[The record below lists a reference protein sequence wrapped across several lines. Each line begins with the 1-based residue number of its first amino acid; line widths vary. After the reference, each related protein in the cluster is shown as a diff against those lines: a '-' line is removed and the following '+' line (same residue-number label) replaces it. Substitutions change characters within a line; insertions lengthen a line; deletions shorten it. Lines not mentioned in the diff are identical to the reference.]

1 MAMWYV
7 CRTGTTMIRGIVAT
21 RYQYITG
28 RDDMDVME
36 TIQTIL
42 AVCGGI
48 SVVGGA
54 AAVIKKWIAPAVKL
68 NDRVKVLEEHDKND
82 FQAIQDIKERD
93 GLIMEALINMLN
105 SQISGNNL
113 EQLKKTRDKLISY
126 LSKQQ

>member
-1 MAMWYV
+1 MN
-7 CRTGTTMIRGIVAT
+7 I
-21 RYQYITG
+21 
-28 RDDMDVME
+28 MD

-42 AVCGGI
+42 AICGGI

-54 AAVIKKWIAPAVKL
+54 VTVVKKWIAPAVKL
-68 NDRVKVLEEHDKND
+68 NNRVKVLEEHDKND

-105 SQISGNNL
+105 SQISGNNVD
-113 EQLKKTRDKLISY
+113 QLKKTRDKLISY

>member
-1 MAMWYV
+1 MN
-7 CRTGTTMIRGIVAT
+7 I
-21 RYQYITG
+21 
-28 RDDMDVME
+28 MD

-42 AVCGGI
+42 AICGGI

-54 AAVIKKWIAPAVKL
+54 VTVVKKWIAPAVKL
-68 NDRVKVLEEHDKND
+68 NNRVKVLEEHDKND

-105 SQISGNNL
+105 SQIFGNNVD
-113 EQLKKTRDKLISY
+113 QLKKTRDKLISY